1 MIYGYTHE
9 FPVQALLVH
18 RPRLATLRH
27 RTRMDRSRTWASDLA
42 GTKHDEALA
51 TEDPHSPTHNTESDA
66 LPRVTNRPFFGLTQ
80 VCQLIRQEYLPIY
93 MHKQEVGLDLINVD
107 AYLKTYY
114 PGAPLMLLK
123 LAMQQVRKADL
134 PYSGNITI
142 AIGDKVKRAEAS
154 IEGVEVLPL
163 LDIWANSFRIE
174 AGFGR
179 YVREFYVPFR
189 DGEAKDL

>member
-9 FPVQALLVH
+9 IPVQALLVH

-114 PGAPLMLLK
+114 PGAPDKLLE
-123 LAMQQVRKADL
+123 LAMQEVRKADL